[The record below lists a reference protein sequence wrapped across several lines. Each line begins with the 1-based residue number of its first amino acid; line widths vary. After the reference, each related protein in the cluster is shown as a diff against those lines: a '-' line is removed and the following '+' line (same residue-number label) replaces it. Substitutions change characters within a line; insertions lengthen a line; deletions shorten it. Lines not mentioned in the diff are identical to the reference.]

1 MTALKKDY
9 EINFLLSFSG
19 LKEQK
24 IPLPKPWK
32 RDIFFCVVRGLFVK
46 SFLNPHELR
55 SRSLFAGHAEIS
67 IMWVPD

>member
-1 MTALKKDY
+1 MKSCLGY

-32 RDIFFCVVRGLFVK
+32 RDIFFCVVRGFFVK
-46 SFLNPHELR
+46 RFLNPHELR
-55 SRSLFAGHAEIS
+55 SRSLFAGQAENS
-67 IMWVPD
+67 IMCVCE